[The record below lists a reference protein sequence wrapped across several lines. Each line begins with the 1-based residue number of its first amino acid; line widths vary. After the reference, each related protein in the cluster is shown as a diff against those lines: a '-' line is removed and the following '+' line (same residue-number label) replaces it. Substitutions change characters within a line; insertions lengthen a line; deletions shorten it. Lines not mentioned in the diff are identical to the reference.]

1 MNWDW
6 LAWSLP
12 LILGDSPKKG
22 PVNFVGWLLIEPPV
36 FWPFSAARTQR
47 TLEKIG
53 ELPRMTK
60 EEGTL
65 TSAVCWLYP
74 ICFLRNPTAKEPKA
88 GHAQLSMQ
96 PVSKAAAASSFQ
108 WQWVWAYG
116 FTNYCNGVS
125 SRQTLASLRV
135 NSLPHGSLV
144 SPERDQ
150 GYRMLMFAPD

>member
-1 MNWDW
+1 MDSI
-6 LAWSLP
+6 LDSILDTQGIFMMDYELR
-12 LILGDSPKKG
+12 LIGLKFATHSRGFPPKKG
-22 PVNFVGWLLIEPPV
+22 PVNFVGWLLIETPV

-65 TSAVCWLYP
+65 TLAVCWLYP
-74 ICFLRNPTAKEPKA
+74 ICFLRNPTAREPKA
-88 GHAQLSMQ
+88 RHAQLSMQ

-116 FTNYCNGVS
+116 FTNYCNGS
-125 SRQTLASLRV
+125 FFTTNIGITSGQ
-135 NSLPHGSLV
+135 
-144 SPERDQ
+144 
-150 GYRMLMFAPD
+150 